1 VTFDD
6 SDPDVN
12 VIYSAP
18 PPPGYPKGTPTVNP
32 HDPLHELPEWIQR
45 AAAQLRKAAQP
56 LDDGSPSP
64 YVIVGGLALGA
75 LVLFGIVIPVVS
87 GIAHAVK
94 GGTEHAF
101 SWAVGWDL
109 PRVIT
114 NPVRHYLDTHTAGLP
129 ASPDLLWS
137 AWAITGAVLLVLAIG
152 NSAGARIG
160 WLLYGLATAGMVWAG
175 TAATGRATAAGVTV
189 IAWAL
194 CSVLALH
201 GLGRRSSP
209 SVVVLDNRSAE

>member
-1 VTFDD
+1 MTSANGHPHPDPKETPSVTD
-6 SDPDVN
+6 SP
-12 VIYSAP
+12 A
-18 PPPGYPKGTPTVNP
+18 TP
-32 HDPLHELPEWIQR
+32 ELPEWAQR
-45 AAAQLRKAAQP
+45 FARTVRKAAQP
-56 LDDGSPSP
+56 LDDGTPSP
-64 YVIVGGLALGA
+64 LVIIGGLAAGA

-109 PRVIT
+109 PRIIT

-152 NSAGARIG
+152 NSVGARIG

-175 TAATGRATAAGVTV
+175 TASSGRATAAGVTV

-201 GLGRRSSP
+201 GLGRRSGP
-209 SVVVLDNRSAE
+209 PVVVLDRTTE